1 MKKISKII
9 IILITILFIIISI
22 INIIMISYSSN
33 YIDKD
38 IDYDEISY
46 VLVLGAGIRNNYPS
60 LMLKDRLDKAIDL
73 YKKNNNIKLILSGD
87 SQNEKNYNEV
97 GVMYNYVKEC
107 GVAED
112 NIILDK
118 LGISTYDSIKRIK
131 NIVNNDKVI
140 IVTQKYQLTR
150 SIYIARNNNI
160 NCYGISSYN
169 YKYVGQLKRDLR
181 EILARVKDYI
191 FVKLNISPKYEVA

>member
-1 MKKISKII
+1 MKKLLKII

-38 IDYDEISY
+38 VNYDEISY
-46 VLVLGAGIRNNYPS
+46 VLVLGASVRSNYPS
-60 LMLKDRLDKAIDL
+60 LMLKDRLDKAVDL

-87 SQNEKNYNEV
+87 SQDENEYNEV

-107 GVAED
+107 GVSVD

-118 LGISTYDSIKRIK
+118 FGISTYDSIKRIK
-131 NIVNNDKVI
+131 NIVNDDNVV
-140 IVTQKYQLTR
+140 IVTQKYHLTR
-150 SIYIARNNNI
+150 AIYIAKSNNI

-169 YKYVGQLKRDLR
+169 YRYVGQLKRDIR

-191 FVKLNISPKYEVA
+191 FVKFNIGFKYEVA